1 MQTEKTDNKKLQPI
15 FQKKDIGDIIWN
27 QNGGFEFDSLTF
39 DNDFVILKL
48 GSPLQFNN
56 ETQPACLPS
65 SPGYLSLD
73 STEDRC
79 FTSGWGQLESDR
91 HLCFKHCKVAR
102 LRISDSMFVLLTNH
116 TKMYISVQKT

>member
-15 FQKKDIGDIIWN
+15 FQEKDIGDIIWN
-27 QNGGFEFDSLTF
+27 QNVEFEFDSPTF

-65 SPGYLSLD
+65 SPGYLSLN

-79 FTSGWGQLESDR
+79 FTSGWGQLQSGK
-91 HLCFKHCKVAR
+91 HLCLYCRCTR
-102 LRISDSMFVLLTNH
+102 LNTSHLMNIAYKPHLPNF
-116 TKMYISVQKT
+116 YIKSLIQ

>member
-1 MQTEKTDNKKLQPI
+1 MQTEKTDNKKLQPL
-15 FQKKDIGDIIWN
+15 FQEKDIGDIIWN

-65 SPGYLSLD
+65 SPGYLSLE

-79 FTSGWGQLESDR
+79 FTSGWGLLQSGR
-91 HLCFKHCKVAR
+91 QFCFK
-102 LRISDSMFVLLTNH
+102 
-116 TKMYISVQKT
+116 